1 MTTSTSEAE
10 RYVAQEEAQLIGR
23 NYLYVRDY
31 RSAAVARRAFL
42 AGWAA
47 HAERVRGL
55 VEAADEIK
63 IHNDADGSVW
73 LQLGAA
79 RINVDRFGPI
89 VRKNILDALGR
100 FEAALAAYDREGK

>member
-1 MTTSTSEAE
+1 MTTPTSEAE

-23 NYLYVRDY
+23 NYPYVRDY

-55 VEAADEIK
+55 VEALEQIIADADEAVRIK
-63 IHNDADGSVW
+63 NEGSTTAWFNQMDV
-73 LQLGAA
+73 LFE
-79 RINVDRFGPI
+79 RIR
-89 VRKNILDALGR
+89 RAKSSC
-100 FEAALAAYDREGK
+100 AAYDREGK